1 LRVICVE
8 YSINE
13 EDIEIIASVEGTIS
27 VVVVCGAYRTGKS
40 YLVNR
45 ILLGR
50 SDGFGVGST
59 IDACTKGL
67 WMWSRL
73 IKCQDSVGK
82 PTNLLIIDS

>member
-13 EDIEIIASVEGTIS
+13 EAIEIIASVEGTIS
-27 VVVVCGAYRTGKS
+27 VV
-40 YLVNR
+40 
-45 ILLGR
+45 GR